1 MLGCKK
7 SLNSYSTDV
16 MLTTRSITIV
26 KTPAQKSCFA
36 ENFHKR
42 KRKSLKPVFYDVFFV
57 YCSTNVMKNKG
68 IKAHKLRK
76 KAKAFHLPYKSKSQ
90 KFILSAFELKSLF

>member
-1 MLGCKK
+1 MMQWIEKDSNLIIAILFEVVALFMLGCKK

-42 KRKSLKPVFYDVFFV
+42 KRKSLKPVFCDVFFV

-68 IKAHKLRK
+68 IKAHKLR
-76 KAKAFHLPYKSKSQ
+76 
-90 KFILSAFELKSLF
+90 